1 MYKSYLGDLNMNQ
14 DDKKCNVGFREELET
29 QIKEMFQTLP
39 DEEILRLY
47 SYIKELYFS

>member
-1 MYKSYLGDLNMNQ
+1 MDNDENCRI
-14 DDKKCNVGFREELET
+14 DFREEIET
-29 QIKEMFQTLP
+29 QISEMIQTLP

>member
-1 MYKSYLGDLNMNQ
+1 MNQ

-29 QIKEMFQTLP
+29 QIKEMLQTLP

>member
-1 MYKSYLGDLNMNQ
+1 MDNSKN
-14 DDKKCNVGFREELET
+14 CPIIFREELET
-29 QIKEMFQTLP
+29 QISEMVQTLP

>member
-1 MYKSYLGDLNMNQ
+1 MYKSYQGDLNMNQ
-14 DDKKCNVGFREELET
+14 NDKNCNIGFREELET
-29 QIKEMFQTLP
+29 QISEMIQTLP

>member
-1 MYKSYLGDLNMNQ
+1 MD
-14 DDKKCNVGFREELET
+14 NVGNFRIDFREELET
-29 QIKEMFQTLP
+29 QISEMLQTLP

>member
-1 MYKSYLGDLNMNQ
+1 MNQ
-14 DDKKCNVGFREELET
+14 NDKNCNIGFREELKT
-29 QIKEMFQTLP
+29 QISEMIQTLP